1 MLLVN
6 VRVAAVGVVMLALLI
21 LYSLVGLALPSD
33 YWLNPFAP
41 ILKNLPIAAALV
53 ALIAMERPRRRGAR

>member
-21 LYSLVGLALPSD
+21 LYSLVGLALPVD

-41 ILKNLPIAAALV
+41 ILKNLPIAAALI
-53 ALIAMERPRRRGAR
+53 ALVAMERPRRRRR